1 MDYKETIFLDCLQV
15 LSLDATR
22 VLCYFLDCHPD
33 YRTFKNACFM
43 LNLKERTA
51 KTVFKE
57 LQAKEFIF
65 QWADS
70 ARHIYKLC
78 CYPSSIHELLV
89 NKFAAQN
96 NGDYSLGFKIDF
108 SGLDAQNIRTI
119 QTVRYNSLEQQSSGL
134 TPASY
139 LLKQVYKVALIP
151 LTNLV
156 TNHKDEA
163 YISYNTNI
171 DVYIPTFNIAAIA
184 DYLKLSVRTI
194 NTFNAYIIDAYKF
207 SPTKIG
213 QGLDTSLMLNL
224 MHFVGTINADC
235 LGLANIY
242 RSAYIS
248 YFGEAAEACEYRFFS
263 STVDKFDCLE
273 LFKKDALS
281 FFLPQLS
288 NALKVR
294 NVCPNYFFKGFISL
308 PKRHISSYW
317 SLENIYYN
325 LSLIIAQIKT
335 LA

>member
-1 MDYKETIFLDCLQV
+1 MDYKETIFLDCLEV
-15 LSLDATR
+15 LSLNATR
-22 VLCYFLDCHPD
+22 VLCYFLDCRPD
-33 YRTFKNACFM
+33 RRTFKKACLM

-57 LQAKEFIF
+57 LQAKDFIF

-70 ARHIYKLC
+70 AKHIYKLC
-78 CYPSSIHELLV
+78 CYPSSIHKLLI

-119 QTVRYNSLEQQSSGL
+119 QTVRYSSLEQQSSGL

-184 DYLKLSVRTI
+184 DYLNLSVRTI
-194 NTFNAYIIDAYKF
+194 NDFNAYIIDAYKF
-207 SPTKIG
+207 SPTKIK
-213 QGLDTSLMLNL
+213 QGLDTPLMLNL

-235 LGLANIY
+235 LALANIY

-248 YFGEAAEACEYRFFS
+248 YFGEAAKACEY
-263 STVDKFDCLE
+263 STINKFDCLE

-308 PKRHISSYW
+308 PKRYISSYW

-325 LSLIIAQIKT
+325 LSLTIAQIKT